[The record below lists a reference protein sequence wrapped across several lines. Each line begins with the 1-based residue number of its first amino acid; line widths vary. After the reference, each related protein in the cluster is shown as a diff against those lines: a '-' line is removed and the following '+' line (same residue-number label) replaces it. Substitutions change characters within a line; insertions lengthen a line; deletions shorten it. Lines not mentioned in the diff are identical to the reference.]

1 MEVGRAGDWHRP
13 LRCDQLDDAGAV
25 VLLDIGVALGQVST
39 QSSILNLSDTAR
51 GRINTIYIV
60 IIFVW
65 GTIGSAAAAF
75 AWARYAWAGVVLVGL
90 ALSSAALGFH
100 LRWYAGMSN
109 GGRGNE
115 IEPG

>member
-1 MEVGRAGDWHRP
+1 M
-13 LRCDQLDDAGAV
+13 
-25 VLLDIGVALGQVST
+25 LDIGVALGQVST

-60 IIFVW
+60 IIFVG

-75 AWARYAWAGVVLVGL
+75 AWARYAWAGGSGGPGTVI
-90 ALSSAALGFH
+90 SALGFH
-100 LRWYAGMSN
+100 LRWYAGMSIVY
-109 GGRGNE
+109 RGNE